1 MLFDLRARGRR
12 RTVQVVYLGLAV
24 LFGLGFVGFGVG
36 GGFGGGGVLEGVFG
50 NKEGSSSSGF
60 TKQISA
66 AETRTRKAPSEA
78 AGWAALADARLHQ
91 ASGSEYFDEATQQ
104 FTSKGKEQLGKAA
117 NAWNQYLALDPPKPD
132 IKVAQDMLRAFGEEG
147 LNQPASA
154 VQAIQLVIAA
164 KPPTAA
170 LYGFLAKYAYQAK
183 NPRVGDLATKKAVSL
198 TPAKDRKQ
206 VEAQLAQLKT
216 NPTGNPSKEQFT
228 GTTNGKVYTVK
239 VGSKGQGTV
248 LKTSPAPATTTTTK
262 TATTKK

>member
-24 LFGLGFVGFGVG
+24 LFGLGFIGFGVG
-36 GGFGGGGVLEGVFG
+36 GGFGGGGVLEGVLG
-50 NKEGSSSSGF
+50 NKEGSNGSGF
-60 TKQISA
+60 EKQIKA
-66 AETRTRKAPSEA
+66 AETRTHKAPGEA

-91 ASGSEYFDEATQQ
+91 ASGSEFFDEATQQ
-104 FTSKGKEQLGKAA
+104 FTSKGKEQLSKAA
-117 NAWNQYLALDPPKPD
+117 EAWNYYLSLNPPKPD

-147 LNQPASA
+147 LNQPAAA

-183 NPRVGDLATKKAVSL
+183 NTRVADLASKKTISL
-198 TPAKDRKQ
+198 TPAKNRKE
-206 VEAQLAQLKT
+206 VEARLAQLKA
-216 NPTGNPSKEQFT
+216 NPTGNPSKESFT

-239 VGSKGQGTV
+239 VGSKGEGTV
-248 LKTSPAPATTTTTK
+248 LKTSPAAPTTK
-262 TATTKK
+262 TSTAKK